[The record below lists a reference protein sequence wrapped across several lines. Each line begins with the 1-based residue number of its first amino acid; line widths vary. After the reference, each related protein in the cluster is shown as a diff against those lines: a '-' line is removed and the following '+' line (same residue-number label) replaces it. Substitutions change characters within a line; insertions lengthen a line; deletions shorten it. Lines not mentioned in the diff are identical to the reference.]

1 MEVEVAPGV
10 AGPTL
15 LRPVAAAPAERGTG
29 TATGETRR
37 LLPLVLLLPG
47 VLLPNPITDEF

>member
-1 MEVEVAPGV
+1 MEVAPGV